1 MAALK
6 VLAVDDDEHGLFAL
20 QTLLT
25 DNGYEVITAQSG
37 KETLQQ
43 VALHE
48 PDVILLDVQMPAP
61 DGYQVT
67 KLLKADERYRFIP
80 VILLTGKD
88 DLDDIVYGLDQGA
101 DDYIKKPYHPK
112 ELLARLHAAAR
123 SRAVYSELQS
133 AIDEAAHLRREVAAT
148 NSYENII
155 GQSEGMKAVFRVMD
169 KIRGSVASVLIT
181 GESGTGKELIAKALH
196 YSSARKNKPFVAS
209 NVSALQD
216 TLLESELFGHVK
228 GAFTGAV
235 KDKIGLFE
243 AANGGTL
250 FLDELGEM
258 SPSMQAKLLRVL
270 QDGTFLAV
278 GDVKPRKVDVR
289 VIGATHRNLQE
300 MIASGGFREDLFY
313 RLNVIQIELPS
324 LRDRRDDIPL
334 LVDFFIKQQ
343 CSKHG
348 YQVKSV
354 SAQAMNALVNYRWP
368 GNIRQLQNEIERMLL
383 MSEESS
389 VIDVSHLSSNI
400 TGLSVGKDSRNHSS
414 HDNSEQGMLRLPLVG
429 SLKAAIE
436 SVEKAML
443 ADALKRHKG
452 NKSEVARELELSRS
466 SVISKVQTFGLEN
479 KE

>member
-1 MAALK
+1 
-6 VLAVDDDEHGLFAL
+6 
-20 QTLLT
+20 
-25 DNGYEVITAQSG
+25 
-37 KETLQQ
+37 
-43 VALHE
+43 
-48 PDVILLDVQMPAP
+48 
-61 DGYQVT
+61 
-67 KLLKADERYRFIP
+67 
-80 VILLTGKD
+80 
-88 DLDDIVYGLDQGA
+88 
-101 DDYIKKPYHPK
+101 
-112 ELLARLHAAAR
+112 
-123 SRAVYSELQS
+123 
-133 AIDEAAHLRREVAAT
+133 
-148 NSYENII
+148 
-155 GQSEGMKAVFRVMD
+155 
-169 KIRGSVASVLIT
+169 
-181 GESGTGKELIAKALH
+181 
-196 YSSARKNKPFVAS
+196 
-209 NVSALQD
+209 
-216 TLLESELFGHVK
+216 
-228 GAFTGAV
+228 V